1 MPESAAGGGSRFRA
15 GLPADCGGPGSE
27 GGQAVSYPNAALRQ
41 WELPG
46 RPRREALGVT
56 ATPGVCAMC
65 ARHVEE
71 SAPAKKWLEGKSFT
85 DPAHLRARSDRVCEG
100 CAWAV
105 TGKGM
110 DQVRMWTIVAR
121 TDRE

>member
-1 MPESAAGGGSRFRA
+1 MGRRWWLALSSWATCGLRRARKRRWSSRELSECCGDGVGTRGPSAAG
-15 GLPADCGGPGSE
+15 
-27 GGQAVSYPNAALRQ
+27 N
-41 WELPG
+41 
-46 RPRREALGVT
+46 PRRDSH
-56 ATPGVCAMC
+56 PGVCAMC

-110 DQVRMWTIVAR
+110 DQVRMW
-121 TDRE
+121 